1 MNDSEKAKGCLQQI
15 VDLFREGNIPK
26 ALAVATIPPQS
37 DIPSAKWSVS
47 NRVLQFLA
55 DTSDARGFRQWQKA
69 ARKVKKGAK
78 AFCILGPNARTVK
91 ETDDTGVETEKVIV
105 MGFHAIPVFRAEDTD
120 GEPLPYEPPTPPLLA
135 DVAEHFG
142 LSVSYQTFA
151 SKYYGYYQSNSKRI
165 VLATHSAQ
173 VFFHE
178 LAHAA
183 HERIEG
189 DLKGGQVPSQEII
202 AELTAATLAQMYCP
216 DTNLGFSYEYVKS
229 YAEKSKRTIERA
241 CLAVIN
247 TVGLVLDEIL
257 KTHLLITEEV
267 AYPGNSNVSHKMTG
281 EIHAKSNHKIRVACS
296 DVGR

>member
-1 MNDSEKAKGCLQQI
+1 MNDSEKAKECLQRI
-15 VDLFREGNIPK
+15 VDLFKAGNIPK

-37 DIPSAKWSVS
+37 DIPSAKWSIS
-47 NRVLQFLA
+47 NRILQFLA

-69 ARKVKKGAK
+69 DRKVKKGSK
-78 AFCILGPNARTVK
+78 AFCILGPKARTVK
-91 ETDDTGVETEKVIV
+91 ETDDTGTETEKVIV

-120 GEPLPYEPPTPPLLA
+120 GEPLPYEPATPPPLA
-135 DVAEHFG
+135 DVAEQFG

-151 SKYYGYYQSNSKRI
+151 SRYYGYYQGASKRI
-165 VLATHSAQ
+165 VLATHEFK

-189 DLKGGQVPSQEII
+189 QLTGGQVPSQEII

-216 DTNLGFSYEYVKS
+216 EANLGFSYDYVKS
-229 YAEKSKRTIERA
+229 YAEKSKKTIERA

-247 TVGLVLDEIL
+247 TVGKVLDEIL
-257 KTHLLITEEV
+257 TTQLLAKDEV
-267 AYPGNSNVSHKMTG
+267 A
-281 EIHAKSNHKIRVACS
+281 
-296 DVGR
+296 

>member
-1 MNDSEKAKGCLQQI
+1 MNDSEKAKVCLQRI
-15 VDLFREGNIPK
+15 VDLFKEGNIPK

-37 DIPSAKWSVS
+37 DIPSAKWSIS
-47 NRVLQFLA
+47 NRILQFLA

-78 AFCILGPNARTVK
+78 AFCILGPKARTVK
-91 ETDDTGVETEKVIV
+91 ETDDAGMETEKVIV

-120 GEPLPYEPPTPPLLA
+120 GEPLPYEPATPPPLVE
-135 DVAEHFG
+135 VAEQFG

-151 SKYYGYYQSNSKRI
+151 SRYYGYYQGGSKRI
-165 VLATHSAQ
+165 VLATHESK

-216 DTNLGFSYEYVKS
+216 ESNLGFSYDYVKS
-229 YAEKSKRTIERA
+229 YAEKSKKTIERA

-247 TVGLVLDEIL
+247 TVGKVLDEIL
-257 KTHLLITEEV
+257 NTRLLVKEEV
-267 AYPGNSNVSHKMTG
+267 A
-281 EIHAKSNHKIRVACS
+281 
-296 DVGR
+296 